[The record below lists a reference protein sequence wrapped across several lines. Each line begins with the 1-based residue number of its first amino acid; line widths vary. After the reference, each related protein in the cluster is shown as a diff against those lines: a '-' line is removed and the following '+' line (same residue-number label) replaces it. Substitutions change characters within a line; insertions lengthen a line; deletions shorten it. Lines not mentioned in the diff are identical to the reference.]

1 MSLYA
6 APALPPRTRVPGLA
20 RRRRYSAGR
29 SAGAIIADRPS
40 TRHVTSMVCASTR
53 RFDRRSERTRGSAG
67 HLCCRA
73 RWRPGGRPTPSR
85 RKMPPNLVAVTC
97 CFGWEIWSGRRD
109 SNPRPQP
116 WQGCA
121 LPLSYT
127 RSRGT
132 EPQVAPIWPKRDLIA
147 TGKSGAAGHALS
159 RCRHAK
165 MCRACARSISALP
178 ALRCAGQ
185 GAMRP
190 RRNRR
195 P

>member
-1 MSLYA
+1 MTHA
-6 APALPPRTRVPGLA
+6 APALPRQEQEYRGLA

-40 TRHVTSMVCASTR
+40 TRHVQAWYVHLRATR
-53 RFDRRSERTRGSAG
+53 QTVREDERQRRPPLLRGSVAT
-67 HLCCRA
+67 
-73 RWRPGGRPTPSR
+73 RWRPTPTR
-85 RKMPPNLVAVTC
+85 RKKPPNLVAVTC

-132 EPQVAPIWPKRDLIA
+132 E
-147 TGKSGAAGHALS
+147 AAS
-159 RCRHAK
+159 RAY
-165 MCRACARSISALP
+165 MAEARCDCNREILAADPPGQP
-178 ALRCAGQ
+178 ALLA
-185 GAMRP
+185 P
-190 RRNRR
+190 FSRR
-195 P
+195 